1 MTEDQLAVNQNA
13 ITLQSNNLD
22 LDALLPDLDW
32 YVFYYPH
39 HYSGPLS
46 SCCRDTADFET
57 RNVQPGGQH
66 IARAADITLGNADL
80 QFEFGDAEYGFDLGP
95 SDGIGSQDYDDLNL
109 DFGDGPATPA
119 ARTPSRMDD
128 DDDMSVEMPRE
139 RAAPRAL
146 RESLG
151 SHLLGAEGAD
161 DLDLLSVRSRA
172 QSENPFGIGM
182 DIDIGF
188 GPDDAGMVVDDLGIS
203 FEDEPLPLPLPEEAL
218 SEHAPTPRLT
228 PSRACE

>member
-1 MTEDQLAVNQNA
+1 M
-13 ITLQSNNLD
+13 
-22 LDALLPDLDW
+22 
-32 YVFYYPH
+32 
-39 HYSGPLS
+39 
-46 SCCRDTADFET
+46 

-80 QFEFGDAEYGFDLGP
+80 QFEFDDAEYGFDLGP
-95 SDGIGSQDYDDLNL
+95 SDGIGSQDYDLDLNL

-119 ARTPSRMDD
+119 ARTPSRIDD

-139 RAAPRAL
+139 RVAPRPL

-151 SHLLGAEGAD
+151 SHLLGAQGAD

-172 QSENPFGIGM
+172 QSENPFGM

-188 GPDDAGMVVDDLGIS
+188 GPDDTGMVVDDLGIS
-203 FEDEPLPLPLPEEAL
+203 FGDEPLPEEPL
-218 SEHAPTPRLT
+218 SDHAPTPRLT
-228 PSRACE
+228 PSRACEYHLPVDARA